1 MGTLV
6 WRHDC
11 QLIANISIA
20 MVHLFLGKVDFIKLG
35 GYGLVKINL
44 DRTGL
49 ASLAFFITSSK
60 ME

>member
-11 QLIANISIA
+11 QLTANISIVI
-20 MVHLFLGKVDFIKLG
+20 VHLFLDKVDVIKPR

-44 DRTGL
+44 DRGGL
-49 ASLAFFITSSK
+49 SSLAFFITSSK